1 MTGGRAPRGQLRLAG
16 ADRGSATIWVLCGAL
31 TVLAL
36 GLVVLSR
43 SEIVLAR
50 HRVEAAADLAALAA
64 ASRIGVDAST
74 SAMCARAQEVA
85 RSNGAG
91 LDSCQVQLGPGGR
104 TGTVTVRVSA
114 PLHVAVIGSARVRSS
129 ARAGRLPG

>member
-1 MTGGRAPRGQLRLAG
+1 MTRARVRRRPLRPAVR
-16 ADRGSATIWVLCGAL
+16 DRGSATIWVLCGAL

-36 GLVVLSR
+36 GLVVLAR

-64 ASRIGVDAST
+64 ASGIGVDASS
-74 SAMCARAQEVA
+74 SAMCSRARQVA

-91 LDSCQVQLGPGGR
+91 LDSCQVQLGPDGR

-114 PLHVAVIGSARVRSS
+114 QLHVAVIGSTRVSSS